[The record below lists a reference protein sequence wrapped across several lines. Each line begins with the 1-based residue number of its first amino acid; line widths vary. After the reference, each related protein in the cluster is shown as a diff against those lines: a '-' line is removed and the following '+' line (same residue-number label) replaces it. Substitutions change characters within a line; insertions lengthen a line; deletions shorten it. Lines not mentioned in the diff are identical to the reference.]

1 MRRDRSGQIHAET
14 ALKENQISMLKK
26 ELYVY
31 KDLEQDF
38 FKLNGQVADI
48 EMKYAMVLDEKERVE
63 GDWKKKL
70 EINTNSAVQLKG
82 DVEYLKKNVDAV
94 TYEVTKA
101 EGDNL
106 TLLRICENKERQIEN
121 LQIALRELEKNYE
134 LEEEENYCLSEDV
147 RGLKDE
153 RNNLEI

>member
-1 MRRDRSGQIHAET
+1 MRRDRSAQLHAES
-14 ALKENQISMLKK
+14 ALKENQINLLKK

-82 DVEYLKKNVDAV
+82 DVESLKKGVDSV
-94 TYEVTKA
+94 TYEVEKA

-106 TLLRICENKERQIEN
+106 TLLRICENKER
-121 LQIALRELEKNYE
+121 
-134 LEEEENYCLSEDV
+134 
-147 RGLKDE
+147 
-153 RNNLEI
+153 